1 MPTTVLLRNAPI
13 HAIGAFAPKPTS
25 LTPGQSEGVLDVWT
39 APGVAGGPVETGV
52 WEADPGTFTAT
63 RDGYHEI
70 CYLLSGRVT
79 LTEDGEQPLELTAG
93 DLFVTPAGWSG
104 TWHVHERVRKVFVIV
119 PVAPTL
125 GD

>member
-1 MPTTVLLRNAPI
+1 MPTTVLLRNAPA
-13 HAIGAFAPKPTS
+13 HAIGAFTAKPTS
-25 LTPGQSEGVLDVWT
+25 LTPGQSEGVVDVWA
-39 APGVAGGPVETGV
+39 APGGPVETGI

-79 LTEDGEQPLELTAG
+79 LTEDGEHPLELATG

-104 TWHVHERVRKVFVIV
+104 TWHVHERVRKAFVVV
-119 PVAPTL
+119 PLAPSP
-125 GD
+125 GS